1 MISPPM
7 KGIRRRRRLGSVV
20 FFVFVNKSLGL
31 AIVVGRRGKELLE
44 RSRITKRLRRLK
56 IGRRCNMLVSLITLM
71 LIFPIII
78 IESLDGDLCLSQ
90 PRSRPN
96 TSLLLLEILPML

>member
-1 MISPPM
+1 MISLLM
-7 KGIRRRRRLGSVV
+7 KGIRRRRRLGSVI

-31 AIVVGRRGKELLE
+31 AIIVGRKGKKLLE
-44 RSRITKRLRRLK
+44 KSKITKRLRRLK

-78 IESLDGDLCLSQ
+78 IESLNGDLYLSQ

-96 TSLLLLEILPML
+96 TSPFLLEILPML

>member
-7 KGIRRRRRLGSVV
+7 KGIRRRRRLGFVV

-44 RSRITKRLRRLK
+44 RSKITKRLRRLK
-56 IGRRCNMLVSLITLM
+56 IGRRCNMLVSLI
-71 LIFPIII
+71 
-78 IESLDGDLCLSQ
+78 
-90 PRSRPN
+90 
-96 TSLLLLEILPML
+96 